1 VGQVLCCAVRLI
13 VLKITVFF
21 FAPLGA
27 RAREK
32 VGNHQKLKSKAQI
45 GPQSTKQLSQR
56 FTGGTCVI
64 TKHNSFFFLYNP
76 NAVLSNTVSN
86 GFISSLLELHSN
98 PTRKI

>member
-1 VGQVLCCAVRLI
+1 MGGWGVARVGQVLCCAVRLI

-21 FAPLGA
+21 FAPLGACA

-56 FTGGTCVI
+56 FTDGTCVI
-64 TKHNSFFFLYNP
+64 TKHNSFFL
-76 NAVLSNTVSN
+76 
-86 GFISSLLELHSN
+86 FI
-98 PTRKI
+98 